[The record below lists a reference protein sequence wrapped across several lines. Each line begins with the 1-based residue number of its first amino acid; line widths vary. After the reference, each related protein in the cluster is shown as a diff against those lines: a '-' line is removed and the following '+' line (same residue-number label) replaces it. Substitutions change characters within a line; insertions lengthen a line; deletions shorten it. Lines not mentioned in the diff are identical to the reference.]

1 MVFLVRR
8 WNLALLTVLLL
19 CWAGV
24 LLYLGERGLKTYLP
38 GALAVGLIPALLVF
52 PERRRGEVVTGTLA
66 VYAPIFALFYLMS
79 KEGLAFEARSQIGL
93 AVISVALV
101 VLGFSTLIRLSSV
114 RRALPWMIGA
124 GITGAL
130 IAYFSSGKG
139 GAHPML
145 LWVMNNLHLG
155 HAEAYRVVFL
165 VRKTI
170 HFCCYGTVA
179 ALTFKAALAATNSS
193 PHAVGGGLEGAS
205 PSPRE
210 GEVAPRSGDGGGNTE
225 RPSSLWPAIL
235 FALLWTLP
243 HAAFD
248 EWRQAFEP
256 NRGPS
261 GRDVALDMLGAL
273 TFVLILVAL
282 HRRSRKPL
290 Q

>member
-1 MVFLVRR
+1 MRP

-24 LLYLGERGLKTYLP
+24 LFYLGERGLKTYLP
-38 GALAVGLIPALLVF
+38 GALAAGLIPALLVF
-52 PERRRGEVVTGTLA
+52 PERRRGEVVVGTLA

-101 VLGFSTLIRLSSV
+101 VLGFSTLLRLASV

-124 GITGAL
+124 GIAGAL

-145 LWVMNNLHLG
+145 LWVMDNLHLG
-155 HAEAYRVVFL
+155 YAEAYRVVFW

-179 ALTFKAALAATNSS
+179 ALTFKAALAVTNSS
-193 PHAVGGGLEGAS
+193 PCLQGGEFRKSL
-205 PSPRE
+205 
-210 GEVAPRSGDGGGNTE
+210 
-225 RPSSLWPAIL
+225 SLWPAIL

-273 TFVLILVAL
+273 TFVMILVAL